1 MEWRWLFFSND
12 GMAMVFE
19 NSHHH
24 HRWFLAGSTIGSD
37 GFSMVFPI
45 LGTNVSRWLQTEI
58 RDKLRVN
65 KTSKTEMQAI
75 NLFFSNVLHF
85 QKISHLFQITRLVIL
100 VIIGL
105 FDISFSQIKRQTIYY
120 HRHKSMVSKVTIAI
134 DGMVPAQPLVFRWFF
149 SQPTIGDNV
158 FQWLPT
164 IGPTMRW

>member
-1 MEWRWLFFSND
+1 MD
-12 GMAMVFE
+12 GWIYP
-19 NSHHH
+19 
-24 HRWFLAGSTIGSD
+24 RPL
-37 GFSMVFPI
+37 
-45 LGTNVSRWLQTEI
+45 LQLEHCSESSA
-58 RDKLRVN
+58 N

-134 DGMVPAQPLVFRWFF
+134 DGMVPAQPLGPMVFQWFF
-149 SQPTIGDNV
+149 GQSTIGDDG
-158 FQWLPT
+158 FQCLPT